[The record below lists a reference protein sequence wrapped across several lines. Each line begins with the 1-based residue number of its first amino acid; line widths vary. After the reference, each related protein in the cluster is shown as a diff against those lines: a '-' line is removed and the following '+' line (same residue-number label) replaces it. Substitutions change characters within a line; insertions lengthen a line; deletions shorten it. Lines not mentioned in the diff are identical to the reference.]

1 MNNSCT
7 GEWSRK
13 FMRDNFTLTF
23 IKNEFREHQ
32 KNVLIEQQLALM
44 PETQLV
50 IEERKRVERVNMKLN
65 KVRKELKSI
74 REHYKTIENDIIGE
88 YNKKTMALA
97 GLKSWHTNYYG
108 GLYIDQVNRARTAFE
123 GATSV
128 IGNDALYVVL
138 ANISENHAKIEDL
151 ITATE
156 ESLEKFKA
164 TTSPEWEQ
172 KHKVE
177 RDKMVAE
184 CERRIANLINE
195 RGTPPRVKREFVR
208 KCGDAECR
216 GFLSTRWKCGVCDKT
231 TCVDCHEVVA
241 TDHVCNPDCVATI
254 KLLKTDTRDCPS
266 CQTSIFKIDGCDQ
279 MWCTQCKTG
288 FSWTTGKIEM
298 KLHNPHYY
306 EWRRQNGGLDREPG
320 DMQCGDVLGAE
331 MATQLAQEFAR
342 HPSITNTMAGEIYES
357 IRRCIHIS
365 AYNHVPVIPNYEDHR
380 ILYLNKAI
388 DIEEFKNILI
398 RSDKAYAK
406 NQELY
411 TVYGLL
417 TITYTDI
424 MRRFKNNLA
433 TSNMDMYD
441 LGILNEVRTIVDYVN
456 GCFADIGYA
465 YSCISK
471 HEIGYD
477 MSAYRVS
484 LKKTNNDIKN
494 VQ

>member
-1 MNNSCT
+1 
-7 GEWSRK
+7 
-13 FMRDNFTLTF
+13 
-23 IKNEFREHQ
+23 
-32 KNVLIEQQLALM
+32 
-44 PETQLV
+44 
-50 IEERKRVERVNMKLN
+50 
-65 KVRKELKSI
+65 
-74 REHYKTIENDIIGE
+74 
-88 YNKKTMALA
+88 
-97 GLKSWHTNYYG
+97 
-108 GLYIDQVNRARTAFE
+108 
-123 GATSV
+123 
-128 IGNDALYVVL
+128 
-138 ANISENHAKIEDL
+138 
-151 ITATE
+151 
-156 ESLEKFKA
+156 
-164 TTSPEWEQ
+164 
-172 KHKVE
+172 
-177 RDKMVAE
+177 
-184 CERRIANLINE
+184 
-195 RGTPPRVKREFVR
+195 
-208 KCGDAECR
+208 
-216 GFLSTRWKCGVCDKT
+216 
-231 TCVDCHEVVA
+231 
-241 TDHVCNPDCVATI
+241 
-254 KLLKTDTRDCPS
+254 
-266 CQTSIFKIDGCDQ
+266 
-279 MWCTQCKTG
+279 
-288 FSWTTGKIEM
+288 M

-365 AYNHVPVIPNYEDHR
+365 AYNHVPVIPNYEEHR

-388 DIEEFKNILI
+388 DIDEFKNILI

-433 TSNMDMYD
+433 MSNMDMYD

-484 LKKTNNDIKN
+484 LKANSNGK
-494 VQ
+494 